1 MRPGSLSGTGL
12 LAALLSAATFGTSGA
27 FATSLIATGWTPGAA
42 VLARVVVAA
51 VVLTVPALVQL
62 RGSGGVSLRTMRSVS
77 VYGVFAVAA
86 AQLCYFNAVE
96 HLSVAVALLLEYS
109 GVLLVVGWLWLQHG
123 HRPRRL
129 TVAGAAAALAG
140 LVLVLDLVGDHRLD
154 GVGILWGLGA
164 AVGLAVYFVMASS
177 TDSDLPPL
185 VVAWGGLA
193 VGAAVLGLAAA
204 VGALPVHASR
214 APVTLA
220 DTSMSWVV
228 PVLGMALVAAV
239 VAYVTGI
246 AAARLLGAKVAS
258 FVGLTEVLFAVVFAW
273 VLLGQRL
280 DVMQALGAVLVVG
293 GIVLVRA
300 DELRPP
306 TAARPAVPA
315 RTLLAADSA

>member
-1 MRPGSLSGTGL
+1 MRHGSLSNTGL
-12 LAALLSAATFGTSGA
+12 LAALLSAAAFGTSGA
-27 FATSLIATGWTPGAA
+27 LATSLIATGWTPGAA

-62 RGSGGVSLRTMRSVS
+62 RGSGGISARALRSVS

-109 GVLLVVGWLWLQHG
+109 GILLVVGWLWLRRG

-129 TVAGAAAALAG
+129 TVVGAGVALSG
-140 LVLVLDLVGDHRLD
+140 LVLLLDLAGDHRLD

-164 AVGLAVYFVMASS
+164 AVGLAVYFVMASD

-193 VGAAVLGLAAA
+193 VGAVGLGLAAL

-214 APVTLA
+214 ADVTLA

-246 AAARLLGAKVAS
+246 AAARQLGANVAS
-258 FVGLTEVLFAVVFAW
+258 FVGHAEVLLAVVFAW

-280 DVMQALGAVLVVG
+280 DALQALGAVLVVG

-300 DELRPP
+300 DELRP
-306 TAARPAVPA
+306 AAAHRTTVPP
-315 RTLLAADSA
+315 RTLVAAES